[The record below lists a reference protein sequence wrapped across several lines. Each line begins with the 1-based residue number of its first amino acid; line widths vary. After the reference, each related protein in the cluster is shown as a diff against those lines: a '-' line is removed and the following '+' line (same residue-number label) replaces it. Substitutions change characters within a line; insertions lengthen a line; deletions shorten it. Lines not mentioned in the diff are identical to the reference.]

1 MILTK
6 RLDNETETHYIW
18 RMGQAKDMG
27 EISLNWI
34 ELAEIMNTQLFD
46 DESEYVSD
54 SVFRKM
60 YRTAKRFYDELFL
73 PEFQSEENV
82 DEKLQKQIEE
92 LRKER
97 IKTQT
102 ANLERNRIERNDARK
117 ELYYETIGRYVQAL
131 DVPEFKRVECGVESD
146 EHYLLTLADIHYGA
160 TFSSLKNTYSRE
172 IAKERLEILADKTIE
187 FIKKHKVTELSVA
200 NLGDCVQGILR
211 VSDLRINDTSVV
223 KCIVEVSHLLA
234 EFLNVLSKYAY
245 ISYYHVPSAN
255 HAQTRP
261 LGTKASELADEDVEY
276 IISHYIM
283 DLCANNERISVHVAE
298 EDEQFIVIPVGMFE
312 VYAVHGHQY
321 KSIEQSL
328 RNLSFSL
335 GEMIDYVLMG
345 HFHNAKEISSHE
357 MFNYDAEI
365 LVCPSIIGSD
375 PYSDKI
381 GKGTLPSAKIF
392 GFNDACG
399 HDESYKFILN

>member
-1 MILTK
+1 MIATK
-6 RLDNETETHYIW
+6 RLDNETETQYIW
-18 RMGQAKDMG
+18 RMGQAKDLG
-27 EISLNWI
+27 EINLNWP

-46 DESEYVSD
+46 DKSEYVSD

-73 PEFQSEENV
+73 PEFQSEENI
-82 DEKLQKQIEE
+82 DDKIQKQIAE

-117 ELYYETIGRYVQAL
+117 ELYYEMIGHYVQTL
-131 DVPEFKRVECGVESD
+131 DVPDFKYIDGDYDTD
-146 EHYLLTLADIHYGA
+146 EHYLLTIADIHYGA
-160 TFSSLKNTYSRE
+160 TFSSLKNAYSRD
-172 IAKERLEILADKTIE
+172 IAKHRLEKLADQTIA
-187 FIKKHKVTELSVA
+187 FIKKHKIKDLSVA

-211 VSDLRINDTSVV
+211 VSDLRVNDTSVV
-223 KCIVEVSHLLA
+223 KCIVEVAHLIA
-234 EFLNVLSKYAY
+234 QFLTTLSKYAN
-245 ISYYHVPSAN
+245 ISYYHVPTAN

-276 IISHYIM
+276 IIAHYIS
-283 DLCANNERISVHVAE
+283 DLCANNERITVHMADD
-298 EDEQFIVIPVGMFE
+298 DEQFIVIPVGLFE
-312 VYAVHGHQY
+312 VFAVHGHQY
-321 KSIEQSL
+321 KSIEQSI

-335 GEMIDYVLMG
+335 GEMVDYVLMG
-345 HFHNAKEISSHE
+345 HFHNAKELSSHE
-357 MFNYDAEI
+357 MFNYDAEV
-365 LVCPSIIGSD
+365 LVCPSIVGSD

-381 GKGTLPSAKIF
+381 GRGTLPAAKIF
-392 GFNDACG
+392 GFNDRCG

>member
-1 MILTK
+1 MIATK
-6 RLDNETETHYIW
+6 RLDNETETQYIW
-18 RMGQAKDMG
+18 RMGQAKDLG
-27 EISLNWI
+27 EINLNWP

-60 YRTAKRFYDELFL
+60 YRTARRFYDELFL
-73 PEFQSEENV
+73 PEFQSEEKI
-82 DEKLQKQIEE
+82 DDKIQKQIAE

-131 DVPEFKRVECGVESD
+131 DVPEFKRIECGIKSD

-160 TFSSLKNTYSRE
+160 AFRSLKNVYDRD
-172 IAKERLEILADKTIE
+172 IARDRLGVLADKTIE

-200 NLGDCVQGILR
+200 NLGDCIQGILR
-211 VSDLRINDTSVV
+211 VSDLRVNDTSVV
-223 KCIVEVSHLLA
+223 KCIVEVSHLIA
-234 EFLNVLSKYAY
+234 DFLNTLSRYAY
-245 ISYYHVPSAN
+245 ISYYHVPTAN

-335 GEMIDYVLMG
+335 GEMVDYVLMG

-375 PYSDKI
+375 PYSDRI

>member
-27 EISLNWI
+27 EINLNWI

-234 EFLNVLSKYAY
+234 EFLNALSKYAY

-298 EDEQFIVIPVGMFE
+298 DDEQFIVIPVGMFD

-321 KSIEQSL
+321 KGIEQSL

-335 GEMIDYVLMG
+335 GEMVDYVLMG

-357 MFNYDAEI
+357 MFNYDAEV

-375 PYSDKI
+375 PYSDRI

-392 GFNDACG
+392 GFNNSCG